1 VSVPVVRK
9 LSWYVLWQW
18 FRIFVLAAVGLPVVS
33 VLVYITDKLARLID
47 RGLSPTAIAL
57 SGLYGLPWNMAN
69 MIPAA
74 ALFATVFTIGP
85 LSRNSEITAAK
96 AGGISFYRL
105 MGPLVFASVFA
116 AVLTFFVSEIAT
128 EATARQAELEKERV
142 ARNQTARFQ
151 FVYRADEGWIYTV
164 SSLDTQK
171 QAMGRLLLEHAG
183 RKKGY
188 ANLAVTADSARWVD
202 STGHWRLISGSS
214 HIYTDS
220 GVPPFTLRFAA
231 ATVKTFNES
240 PRSLLLEPKRPEEMA
255 YRELGDYIQTLK
267 RSGND
272 TKKLEVDQAIKL
284 ALPAA
289 CLVIALFGAPLAVSN
304 PRAGTAWGIAISL
317 GTTVLYLLMINLSK
331 AIGNSG
337 IITPP
342 ALAAW
347 VPNVFFLVVGLMLLR
362 RVRT

>member
-1 VSVPVVRK
+1 MVRR
-9 LSWYVLWQW
+9 LSRYILWQW
-18 FRIFVLAAVGLPVVS
+18 VRIFILAAVGLPVVS
-33 VLVYITDKLARLID
+33 VLVYLTDKLARLID
-47 RGLSPTAIAL
+47 RGLSPSAIAL

-85 LSRNSEITAAK
+85 LSRNSELTAAK
-96 AGGISFYRL
+96 ASGVSFYRL
-105 MGPLVFASVFA
+105 ILPILVASA
-116 AVLTFFVSEIAT
+116 LSAVLTFYVSELAT
-128 EATARQAELEKERV
+128 EATARQLELEKERV
-142 ARNQTARFQ
+142 ARSQTARYQ
-151 FVYRADEGWIYTV
+151 FVYRADDGWVYTV

-183 RKKGY
+183 KKKGY
-188 ANLAVTADSARWVD
+188 SNLAVTADSARWID
-202 STGHWRLISGSS
+202 STGHWRLLSGSS

-220 GVPPFTLRFAA
+220 GTPPYTFRFAS
-231 ATVKTFNES
+231 ATVKTFNET

-272 TKKLEVDQAIKL
+272 TRKLEVEQAIKL

-337 IITPP
+337 VINPP
-342 ALAAW
+342 GLAAW
-347 VPNVFFLVVGLMLLR
+347 VPNILFLVMGVWLLA